1 MARTKNSLRKGWAA
15 EFIARWKEAADAG
28 LTRREFV
35 DLYDDLTYG
44 MVATR
49 VHALEARGI
58 HLPALRHGNEGNRHN
73 ATGRNQW
80 SGKASKRKS
89 GQAKLMPPLTGEV
102 VAAPAQRSVE
112 VSSMPRFTIEE
123 RPGSSYSITIT
134 IGG

>member
-35 DLYDDLTYG
+35 ALYDDLTYG

-49 VHALEARGI
+49 VHALAARGV
-58 HLPALRHGNEGNRHN
+58 HLPPLKHGNEGNRHN

-80 SGKASKRKS
+80 SSKPAKPKS
-89 GQAKLMPPLTGEV
+89 GRAKLMPPLSGEV
-102 VAAPAQRSVE
+102 VAAPKQRSVE

-123 RPGSSYSITIT
+123 RPDSSFSITIT